1 MTMNPNS
8 DLSRMRSETHTAR
21 AATIDADKPAK
32 RLVGPAA
39 LFSAGFI
46 LTVSL
51 IAKVFYK

>member
-8 DLSRMRSETHTAR
+8 NLPRMRTETRTAR

-46 LTVSL
+46 LAVSL